1 MATRKTIQA
10 KIDAAETPT
19 SAIETTQVLSA
30 EITTKKIPE
39 TVPEKFR
46 AKVGDE
52 EREIKPTK
60 LKYFRSG
67 TVGVYKFLKIIP
79 LNEFLSY
86 EAGVFDPEK
95 SADQLLFEFLV
106 AVFDDEDFIKRNYD
120 EFNADDIE
128 KFVKAFGELNH
139 IDEKEEAA
147 KAKNSAAQVSS

>member
-10 KIDAAETPT
+10 KAGAAELT
-19 SAIETTQVLSA
+19 SAIETPQTPAA
-30 EITTKKIPE
+30 EIVNRKIPD

-52 EREIKPTK
+52 EREIKATK

-67 TVGVYKFLKIIP
+67 TVGIYKFLRIIP
-79 LNEFLSY
+79 LNEFISY
-86 EAGVFDPEK
+86 ESGVFDPEK

-106 AVFDDEDFIKRNYD
+106 AVFDDEEFVKRNYD

-139 IDEKEEAA
+139 LDEKEEAA
-147 KAKNSAAQVSS
+147 KAKNSAAQVNN

>member
-19 SAIETTQVLSA
+19 SAIETTQTPSA
-30 EITTKKIPE
+30 KITTKKIPE

-52 EREIKPTK
+52 EREIKPTRMQ
-60 LKYFRSG
+60 YFRAG
-67 TVGVYKFLKIIP
+67 TVGIYKFLKIIP
-79 LNEFLSY
+79 LNEFISY
-86 EAGVFDPEK
+86 EPGVFDPEK

-106 AVFDDEDFIKRNYD
+106 AVFDDEDFVKRNYD

-147 KAKNSAAQVSS
+147 RKNREAQVSN